1 MTLNPATSRPLPG
14 NQIAVN
20 LSAFHRLLAGLLLLT
35 ALGLTATVPVSADV
49 YRWVDANG
57 TVNYGEREPR
67 GHDFTVVSRSAP
79 TPKKPSVADPYSGNG
94 GKSVMLESGVATPT
108 SGVAAGDNSNL
119 SDHQKAMLDRLQ
131 ADEAQR
137 QENIAELRKS
147 NCATSKR
154 VLSQMQ
160 SRGRIRVRNDAGEE
174 TALSDDDRNERI
186 RQAQE
191 SISVNCDSFS

>member
-1 MTLNPATSRPLPG
+1 MA
-14 NQIAVN
+14 
-20 LSAFHRLLAGLLLLT
+20 
-35 ALGLTATVPVSADV
+35 ALGLACSVPASADV
-49 YRWVDANG
+49 YRWVDDDG

-67 GHDFTVVSRSAP
+67 GRDFTVISRSP
-79 TPKKPSVADPYSGNG
+79 ETTKKPSATAPYSAKPYNG
-94 GKSVMLESGVATPT
+94 SQPVMLESGVATPT
-108 SGVAAGDNSNL
+108 SVAAQSDNSNL
-119 SDHQKAMLDRLQ
+119 SDHQKAMLEKLQ
-131 ADEAQR
+131 ADEARR
-137 QENIAELRKS
+137 QDNIAELRKS

-191 SISVNCDSFS
+191 SIAVNCDAFS